1 MRREPFAV
9 SCFVQAMT
17 SDAREQKSAAALAL
31 LIAERLGDVPA
42 YYVAVR
48 PDGNNGDWSAEMN
61 GSEDVVAAYEPKLD
75 AICDDLRRR
84 YALAD

>member
-1 MRREPFAV
+1 MTPDNRE
-9 SCFVQAMT
+9 
-17 SDAREQKSAAALAL
+17 RKSAAALAE

-48 PDGNNGDWSAEMN
+48 ANGSSGSWSAEMN
-61 GSEDVVAAYEPKLD
+61 GSEDVVAAYEPKLE
-75 AICDDLRRR
+75 AICEELRQR